1 MYLPRSLFLVDS
13 PFRFELIIFLS
24 LSKLI
29 PPRKLVRP
37 LQKLTFYP
45 KVDSH
50 LHTQDIQPAN
60 EDSLSRRPF
69 TFRPPLGRTEFLAGG
84 SLRAS

>member
-1 MYLPRSLFLVDS
+1 MYLSRSLFLVDS

-29 PPRKLVRP
+29 PPRKLMRP
-37 LQKLTFYP
+37 LQKLNFYP

-50 LHTQDIQPAN
+50 LHTQVIPPAKQ
-60 EDSLSRRPF
+60 DSLSRQPF
-69 TFRPPLGRTEFLAGG
+69 TFRPPRGRAEFRAGG
-84 SLRAS
+84 SLRAF